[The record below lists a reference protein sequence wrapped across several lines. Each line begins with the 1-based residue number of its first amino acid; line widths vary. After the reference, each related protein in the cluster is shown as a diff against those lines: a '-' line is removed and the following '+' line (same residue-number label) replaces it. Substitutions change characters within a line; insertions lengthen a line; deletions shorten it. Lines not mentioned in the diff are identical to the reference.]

1 VEDLSDTGCAVTIG
15 GKAGKGL
22 RVKLQFELDKK
33 PFSMSGVVRSA
44 DYNGETNL
52 SLLHIE
58 ADPLSQEAKNAIVA
72 EMFDAMP
79 SK

>member
-15 GKAGKGL
+15 GRAGKGL
-22 RVKLQFELDKK
+22 RVKLQFELNKK
-33 PFSMSGVVRSA
+33 PFTMSGTVRSV
-44 DYNGETNL
+44 DYNGETNR

-58 ADPLSQEAKNAIVA
+58 ADPLNQEAKNAIFA
-72 EMFDAMP
+72 EMFDAVP